1 MENAGF
7 GKYSPDPDVI
17 AEEVCSWLA
26 SPDVLNRLQT
36 AALEA
41 ARPQAT
47 LDIAKDVAD
56 ILFEHTKT
64 IEPVKVRAR

>member
-7 GKYSPDPDVI
+7 GKYSPDPDII

-26 SPDVLNRLQT
+26 SPDTLQQLQNS
-36 AALEA
+36 ALDA

-47 LDIAKDVAD
+47 LDIAKDVAE
-56 ILFEHTKT
+56 ILFEHTKAR
-64 IEPVKVRAR
+64 EPVKVGSR

>member
-17 AEEVCSWLA
+17 ADEVCSWLA
-26 SPDVLNRLQT
+26 SPDMLRKMQQS
-36 AALEA
+36 ALAA

-47 LDIAKDVAD
+47 LDIAKDVAE

-64 IEPVKVRAR
+64 RELVKVRTR